1 MSQAFVNNINS
12 FNVSICNA
20 TDEESKIL
28 AWLSPLE
35 PQVRHEDICDQR
47 VDGIGSWLLET
58 KEFRSWYNGDG
69 NSETDHA
76 ALFCYGNPG
85 VGKSYIW
92 YERRSIRNKEWLSLT
107 VHHGSSLVVD
117 YLCDQ
122 AVEQEMAVTCFYY
135 DFASR
140 GVQSPTNMLGSLL
153 KQLLSGLGA
162 IPGEIAR
169 KFRGQK
175 KVIGGRRLHL
185 PDVVKML
192 ADVSSL
198 QRTFICV
205 DALDECVPKHRVEV
219 LEALGEILLRSANT
233 RIFMT
238 GRSHIRGVVEKGL
251 GGRATSVSIKPRDDN
266 IVTYLRTRLRKD
278 TTPEVMDS
286 GLENDIMKSI
296 PEEISESY
304 VASGVRETFA
314 NSVRY

>member
-1 MSQAFVNNINS
+1 M
-12 FNVSICNA
+12 
-20 TDEESKIL
+20 
-28 AWLSPLE
+28 
-35 PQVRHEDICDQR
+35 
-47 VDGIGSWLLET
+47 
-58 KEFRSWYNGDG
+58 
-69 NSETDHA
+69 
-76 ALFCYGNPG
+76 
-85 VGKSYIW
+85 
-92 YERRSIRNKEWLSLT
+92 
-107 VHHGSSLVVD
+107 VD

-122 AVEQEMAVTCFYY
+122 AVEQEMAVACFYY

-175 KVIGGRRLHL
+175 KVIGGRRLRL

-205 DALDECVPKHRVEV
+205 DALDECVLKHRVEV
-219 LEALGEILLRSANT
+219 LEALGEILLRSPNT

-238 GRSHIRGVVEKGL
+238 GRSHIRGVVERGL
-251 GGRATSVSIKPRDDN
+251 GGRATSVLIKPRDDN
-266 IVTYLRTRLRKD
+266 IVTYLRTRLKKD

-304 VASGVRETFA
+304 VASGVRETFVSCTTLTGA
-314 NSVRY
+314 NVDSYWSHSRWTQS

>member
-1 MSQAFVNNINS
+1 
-12 FNVSICNA
+12 
-20 TDEESKIL
+20 
-28 AWLSPLE
+28 
-35 PQVRHEDICDQR
+35 
-47 VDGIGSWLLET
+47 
-58 KEFRSWYNGDG
+58 
-69 NSETDHA
+69 
-76 ALFCYGNPG
+76 
-85 VGKSYIW
+85 
-92 YERRSIRNKEWLSLT
+92 
-107 VHHGSSLVVD
+107 VVD

-122 AVEQEMAVTCFYY
+122 AVEQEMAVACFYY

-140 GVQSPTNMLGSLL
+140 GAQSPTNMLGSLL

-162 IPGEIAR
+162 IPGEIVR
-169 KFRGQK
+169 GFRGQK

-219 LEALGEILLRSANT
+219 LNALGEILLSSPNT

-238 GRSHIRGVVEKGL
+238 GRSHIRRVAERGL
-251 GGRATSVSIKPRDDN
+251 GGRATSVLIKPRDDN
-266 IVTYLRTRLRKD
+266 IVTYLRTRLKKD

-304 VASGVRETFA
+304 VAPGVRETFV
-314 NSVRY
+314 SYV